1 MFISGGDQCKGF
13 SAVFRS
19 GGTSDT
25 MDVVLGVMRDVI
37 IDDKRH
43 IGDVDTSRDH
53 IGSDEDRHLTI
64 PEIQHHLVPLLLL
77 EIGVHSAR
85 VNMER
90 AQGAGE
96 ILDALL
102 LAGEDDHLLK
112 TVLRTD
118 RRQTV
123 ITDRPLR

>member
-1 MFISGGDQCKGF
+1 
-13 SAVFRS
+13 
-19 GGTSDT
+19 
-25 MDVVLGVMRDVI
+25 MDVVLGVVRYII

-96 ILDALL
+96 VLDALL

>member
-1 MFISGGDQCKGF
+1 MFISGGDQRKGF

-25 MDVVLGVMRDVI
+25 MDVVLGIMRYVI

-53 IGSDEDRHLTI
+53 IGGDEDCHLTI

-96 ILDALL
+96 ILDAMNNT
-102 LAGEDDHLLK
+102 GSSVKRKEDMHK
-112 TVLRTD
+112 MAEANKAFAHYRF
-118 RRQTV
+118 
-123 ITDRPLR
+123 